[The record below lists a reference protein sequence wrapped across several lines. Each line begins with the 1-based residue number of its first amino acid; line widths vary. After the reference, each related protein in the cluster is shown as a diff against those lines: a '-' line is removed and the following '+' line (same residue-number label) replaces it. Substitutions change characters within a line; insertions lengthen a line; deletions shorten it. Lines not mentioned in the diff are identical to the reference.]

1 MIKPNSP
8 LKDSA
13 REVLEDIR
21 RYHGND
27 RCADCL
33 APSKNVLFTLLFLLI
48 IVIILDPE
56 WVSTNVG
63 VFICVDCAAI
73 HKKLGPTVSKVS
85 AINQSRFD
93 EDLLKVPP
101 KNNSF

>member
-1 MIKPNSP
+1 
-8 LKDSA
+8 
-13 REVLEDIR
+13 VLEDIR

-33 APSKNVLFTLLFLLI
+33 APSKNVVLTLLFLLI
-48 IVIILDPE
+48 MILDPE
-56 WVSTNVG
+56 CVSTNVG